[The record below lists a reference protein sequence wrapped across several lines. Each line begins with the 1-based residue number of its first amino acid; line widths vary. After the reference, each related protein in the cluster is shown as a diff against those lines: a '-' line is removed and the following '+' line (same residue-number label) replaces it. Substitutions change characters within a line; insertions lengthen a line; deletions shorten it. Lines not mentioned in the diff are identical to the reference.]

1 MSVYRK
7 TNPTN
12 STLDFKG
19 MIMRFQGFRLAVFFV
34 FACGLS
40 FGAHAQEAGEGATSE
55 TEIIQFIRV
64 EGTQR
69 VEEETVR
76 AYMVVREGMVDDVD
90 MVDQSVKT
98 LFASGLFSDVTIRR
112 SEGGLIVSVVENPI
126 VNRVSFEG
134 NGAINDNTLTDEAEL
149 RPRQV
154 YTRAR
159 VQDDVER
166 FIEIYRQSGYFAS
179 RIEPKVIQLPQNRI
193 DVIFEINEGPITGI
207 RSINFVGNKAFDDD
221 RLREEIIS
229 SETRWWRFF
238 ASSDSYDPDRLNYDR
253 QRLRRFYLSK
263 GYADFRV
270 VSSSAE
276 LTRNGEEFFVTFNIE
291 EGELFT
297 FADSRVRSTVETIEI
312 DALEEAIEHVEGDRY
327 DLRKI
332 EDTEDAL
339 TKLLGE
345 KGFAFADIRARTRR
359 DRENNLIRVEYVIE
373 EGPRVYVERININGN
388 DRTHD
393 EVLRREMRIS
403 EGDAF
408 NRVLLERSRRN
419 LRGLG
424 YFSSVD
430 IEESPGSE
438 PDKTI
443 IDVNVVE
450 QSTGELTFGVG
461 YSSAESVT
469 TEFAIAERNLLGRGQ
484 RLNLRVGVSSEVQR
498 YALNF
503 TEPFFLDRRVAA
515 GFSLFNTENDY
526 DNEANLETRS
536 TGVGGQVAFP
546 LSEDGR
552 LSLFVNLS
560 EDELTNTSS
569 SSLVNPG
576 YQVFKEEIGYYYSID
591 KRDDPIDPTDG
602 WNFGFGQDLAGPAG
616 DISYLRT
623 TLVANYYHEI
633 AEGWVFHGRATA
645 GLIYDYEGGVINY
658 SDRFFKGGSTFR
670 GFDRSGIGPRQ
681 VSTGYALGAN
691 RYVVGTTEVSLPL
704 GIPKDVGMKAN
715 AFIDFGALGDTDSV
729 SFVAN
734 DIEDEFAFRATTGLS
749 ISWRSPFGPVRF
761 DFARALV
768 KEDYDDTRFFRFSV
782 GTRF

>member
-1 MSVYRK
+1 
-7 TNPTN
+7 
-12 STLDFKG
+12 
-19 MIMRFQGFRLAVFFV
+19 MRFQGFWLALICV
-34 FACGLS
+34 FACSLNVDVR
-40 FGAHAQEAGEGATSE
+40 AQEAEDSATSE
-55 TEIIQFIRV
+55 AEIIQFIRV

-112 SEGGLIVSVVENPI
+112 GGGGLVVSVVENPI

-134 NGAINDNTLTDEAEL
+134 NGAINDDTLTKEAEL
-149 RPRQV
+149 RSRQV

-166 FIEIYRQSGYFAS
+166 FIEIYRQSGYFAA
-179 RIEPKVIQLPQNRI
+179 RIEPKVIQLPQNRV
-193 DVIFEINEGPITGI
+193 DVIFEINEGPVTGI
-207 RSINFVGNKAFDDD
+207 RSINFVGNKAFDDN
-221 RLREEIIS
+221 RLREEIIT

-238 ASSDSYDPDRLNYDR
+238 ASSDNYDPDRLNYDR
-253 QRLRRFYLSK
+253 QQLRRFYLTK

-276 LTRNGEEFFVTFNIE
+276 LTRDGEEFFVTFNIE

-297 FADSRVRSTVETIEI
+297 FAESSIRSTVETV
-312 DALEEAIEHVEGDRY
+312 AIETLQAAIDHVEGDRY

-345 KGFAFADIRARTRR
+345 KGFAFAEIRARTRR

-419 LRGLG
+419 LRALG
-424 YFSSVD
+424 FFSSVD

-461 YSSAESVT
+461 YSSAESLT
-469 TEFAIAERNLLGRGQ
+469 TEFAISERNLLGRGQ
-484 RLNLRVGVSSEVQR
+484 KLNLRVGVSDEVQR
-498 YALNF
+498 YQISF

-515 GFSLFNTENDY
+515 GFSVFNTESDY
-526 DNEANLETRS
+526 DNDAYVFS
-536 TGVGGQVAFP
+536 SIGIGGQLAFP

-552 LSLFVNLS
+552 LSLSVNLS
-560 EDELTNTSS
+560 EDELENNFFAMDINRSYEYS
-569 SSLVNPG
+569 K
-576 YQVFKEEIGYYYSID
+576 YEIGYYYSID
-591 KRDDPIDPTDG
+591 KRDDPIDPTEG
-602 WNFGFGQDLAGPAG
+602 WNLGFGQDLAGPSG
-616 DISYLRT
+616 DVTFIRT
-623 TLVANYYHEI
+623 SAVANYYYEI
-633 AEGWVFHGRATA
+633 TEGWVFHGRASA
-645 GLIYDYEGGVINY
+645 GFIDDYENDIVYYG
-658 SDRFFKGGSTFR
+658 DRFFRGGSSFR
-670 GFDRSGIGPRQ
+670 GFDRSGVGPRQ
-681 VSTGYALGAN
+681 ISTGYAVGAN
-691 RYVVGTTEVSLPL
+691 RYLIGTTEVSVPL

-715 AFIDFGALGDTDSV
+715 LFVDFGAVGDTDETQ
-729 SFVAN
+729 N
-734 DIEDEFAFRATTGLS
+734 DIEDEFAFRATSGLS
-749 ISWRSPFGPVRF
+749 ISWKSPFGPVRF
-761 DFARALV
+761 DFATALK
-768 KEDYDDTRFFRFSV
+768 KEDYDKAKSFRFSV

>member
-1 MSVYRK
+1 
-7 TNPTN
+7 
-12 STLDFKG
+12 
-19 MIMRFQGFRLAVFFV
+19 MRFQGFWLALICVFT
-34 FACGLS
+34 CTLS
-40 FGAHAQEAGEGATSE
+40 VDVRAQKAEEGATSE
-55 TEIIQFIRV
+55 AEIIQFIRV

-76 AYMVVREGMVDDVD
+76 TYMVVREGMVDDVD

-112 SEGGLIVSVVENPI
+112 SEGGLVVSVVENPI

-134 NGAINDNTLTDEAEL
+134 NGAINDDTLTKEAEL

-166 FIEIYRQSGYFAS
+166 FIEIYRQSGYFAA
-179 RIEPKVIQLPQNRI
+179 RIEPKVVQLPQNRI

-221 RLREEIIS
+221 RLREEIIT

-238 ASSDSYDPDRLNYDR
+238 ASSDNYDPDRLNFDR
-253 QRLRRFYLSK
+253 QQLRRFYLSK

-276 LTRNGEEFFVTFNIE
+276 LTRDGEEFFVTFNIE
-291 EGELFT
+291 EGELFA
-297 FADSRVRSTVETIEI
+297 FSESGIRSTVETIDIETLQAAI
-312 DALEEAIEHVEGDRY
+312 DHVEGDRY
-327 DLRKI
+327 DVRKI

-393 EVLRREMRIS
+393 EVVRREMRIS

-408 NRVLLERSRRN
+408 NRVMLERSRRN
-419 LRGLG
+419 LRALG
-424 YFSSVD
+424 FFSSVD

-461 YSSAESVT
+461 YSSAESLT
-469 TEFAIAERNLLGRGQ
+469 TEFSIAERNLLGRGQ
-484 RLNLRVGVSSEVQR
+484 KLNLRVGVSDEVQR
-498 YALNF
+498 YQISF

-515 GFSLFNTENDY
+515 GFSIFNTESDY
-526 DNEANLETRS
+526 DNDAYVFSS
-536 TGVGGQVAFP
+536 TGIGGQLAFP

-552 LSLFVNLS
+552 LSLSVSLS
-560 EDELTNTSS
+560 EDELENNLFTSNINRS
-569 SSLVNPG
+569 YDYSK
-576 YQVFKEEIGYYYSID
+576 YEIGYYYSID
-591 KRDDPIDPTDG
+591 KRDDAIDPTEG
-602 WNFGFGQDLAGPAG
+602 WNLGFGQDLAGPSG
-616 DISYLRT
+616 DVTFIRT
-623 TLVANYYHEI
+623 SAVANYYYEI
-633 AEGWVFHGRATA
+633 TEGWVFHGRASA
-645 GLIYDYEGGVINY
+645 GFIDDYEDDTVFYG
-658 SDRFFKGGSTFR
+658 DRFFRGGSSFR
-670 GFDRSGIGPRQ
+670 GFDRSGVGPRQ
-681 VSTGYALGAN
+681 ISTGYAVGAN
-691 RYVVGTTEVSLPL
+691 KYIIGTTEVSVPL
-704 GIPKDVGMKAN
+704 GIPKDVGIKAN
-715 AFIDFGALGDTDSV
+715 LFVDFGAVGDTDETLS
-729 SFVAN
+729 
-734 DIEDEFAFRATTGLS
+734 DIEDDFAFRATSGLS
-749 ISWRSPFGPVRF
+749 ISWKSPFGPVRF
-761 DFARALV
+761 DFATALK
-768 KEDYDDTRFFRFSV
+768 KEDYDKAKSFRFSV

>member
-1 MSVYRK
+1 
-7 TNPTN
+7 
-12 STLDFKG
+12 
-19 MIMRFQGFRLAVFFV
+19 MRFQGFWLALICV
-34 FACGLS
+34 FACTLSVDVRAQGLEDS
-40 FGAHAQEAGEGATSE
+40 AISEA
-55 TEIIQFIRV
+55 EIIQFIRV

-76 AYMVVREGMVDDVD
+76 AYMVVREGMINDVD

-112 SEGGLIVSVVENPI
+112 SEGGLVVSVVENPI

-134 NGAINDNTLTDEAEL
+134 NGAINDDTLTKEAEL
-149 RPRQV
+149 RPRLV

-166 FIEIYRQSGYFAS
+166 FIEIYRQSGYFAA
-179 RIEPKVIQLPQNRI
+179 RIEPKVVQLPQNRV

-221 RLREEIIS
+221 RLREEIVT

-238 ASSDSYDPDRLNYDR
+238 ASSDNYDPDRLNYDR
-253 QRLRRFYLSK
+253 QQLRRFYLSK

-297 FADSRVRSTVETIEI
+297 FAESGIRSTVETIDIETLQAAI
-312 DALEEAIEHVEGDRY
+312 DHAEGDRY
-327 DLRKI
+327 DIRNI

-408 NRVLLERSRRN
+408 NRVMLERSRRN
-419 LRGLG
+419 LRALG

-461 YSSAESVT
+461 YSSAESLT

-484 RLNLRVGVSSEVQR
+484 KLNLRVGVSDEVQR
-498 YALNF
+498 YQIGF

-515 GFSLFNTENDY
+515 GFSIFNTESDY
-526 DNEANLETRS
+526 DNDAYVFSS
-536 TGVGGQVAFP
+536 TGIGGQLAFP

-552 LSLFVNLS
+552 LSLSVNLS
-560 EDELTNTSS
+560 EDELENNLFNSNINRS
-569 SSLVNPG
+569 YDYSK
-576 YQVFKEEIGYYYSID
+576 YEIGYYYSID
-591 KRDDPIDPTDG
+591 KRDDAIDPTEG
-602 WNFGFGQDLAGPAG
+602 WNLGFGQDLAGPSG
-616 DISYLRT
+616 DVTFIRT
-623 TLVANYYHEI
+623 SAVANYYYEI
-633 AEGWVFHGRATA
+633 TEGWVFHGRASV
-645 GLIYDYEGGVINY
+645 GFIDDYEDDTVYYG
-658 SDRFFKGGSTFR
+658 DRFFRGGSSFR
-670 GFDRSGIGPRQ
+670 GFDRSGVGPRQ
-681 VSTGYALGAN
+681 ISTGYAVGAN
-691 RYVVGTTEVSLPL
+691 RYIIGTTEVSVPL
-704 GIPKDVGMKAN
+704 GIPKDVGIKAN
-715 AFIDFGALGDTDSV
+715 LFVDFGAVGDTDETL
-729 SFVAN
+729 N
-734 DIEDEFAFRATTGLS
+734 DIEDDFAFRATSGLS
-749 ISWRSPFGPVRF
+749 ISWKSPFGPVRF
-761 DFARALV
+761 DFATALK
-768 KEDYDDTRFFRFSV
+768 KEDYDKAKSFRFSV

>member
-1 MSVYRK
+1 
-7 TNPTN
+7 
-12 STLDFKG
+12 
-19 MIMRFQGFRLAVFFV
+19 MRFQGFRLAVICA
-34 FACGLS
+34 FAWGAS
-40 FGAHAQEAGEGATSE
+40 FPVIAQQADGGTTATPAASA
-55 TEIIQFIRV
+55 EIIKFIRV

-76 AYMVVREGMVDDVD
+76 AYMVVSEGMVDDVD
-90 MVDQSVKT
+90 MVDRSVKT
-98 LFASGLFSDVTIRR
+98 LFGSGLFSDVTIRR

-134 NGAINDNTLTDEAEL
+134 NSAINDDTMKNEAEL

-179 RIEPKVIQLPQNRI
+179 RIEPKVIQLPQNRV
-193 DVIFEINEGPITGI
+193 DVIFEINEGPVTGI

-221 RLREEIIS
+221 RLREEIIT

-238 ASSDSYDPDRLNYDR
+238 SSTDSYDPDRLNFDR

-270 VSSSAE
+270 ISSSAE

-297 FADSRVRSTVETIEI
+297 FGESRINSTVETIDNE
-312 DALEEAIEHVEGDRY
+312 ALEAAIDHAEGERY

-345 KGFAFADIRARTRR
+345 NGFAFADIRARTRR

-393 EVLRREMRIS
+393 EVLRREIRIS

-419 LRGLG
+419 LRALG

-461 YSSAESVT
+461 YSSAESLT
-469 TEFAIAERNLLGRGQ
+469 TEFSVAERNLLGRGQ
-484 RLNLRVGVSSEVQR
+484 KLNLRVGVSSEVQR
-498 YALNF
+498 YSLNF
-503 TEPFFLDRRVAA
+503 TEPFFLDRRVSA

-536 TGVGGQVAFP
+536 TGVGDRVAFP

-552 LSLFVNLS
+552 LSIFLNLS
-560 EDELTNTSS
+560 EDELDNTSS
-569 SSLVNPG
+569 SSLVNPS
-576 YQVFKEEIGYYYSID
+576 YKDFKQEIGYYYSID
-591 KRDDPIDPTDG
+591 KRDDAIDPTAG
-602 WNFGFGQDLAGPAG
+602 WNFGVGQDLAGPAG
-616 DISYLRT
+616 DITYLRT
-623 TLVANYYHEI
+623 TTVANYYYEI
-633 AEGWVFHGRATA
+633 AEGWVFHGRGTA
-645 GLIYDYEGGVINY
+645 GLIYDYDGGVINY
-658 SDRFFKGGSTFR
+658 SDRFFKGGSSFR

-681 VSTGYALGAN
+681 ISTGYALGAN
-691 RYVVGTTEVSLPL
+691 RYVVGTAEVSVPL
-704 GIPKDVGMKAN
+704 GIPKDVGMRAN
-715 AFIDFGALGDTDSV
+715 LFVDFGALGDTDSV
-729 SFVAN
+729 SAVAN

-761 DFARALV
+761 DFASALV
-768 KEDYDDTRFFRFSV
+768 KEDYDDTRSFRFSV

>member
-1 MSVYRK
+1 
-7 TNPTN
+7 
-12 STLDFKG
+12 
-19 MIMRFQGFRLAVFFV
+19 MRFQGFWLALICV
-34 FACGLS
+34 FACTLS
-40 FGAHAQEAGEGATSE
+40 VDVRAQGSEDSAISEA
-55 TEIIQFIRV
+55 EIIQFIRV

-90 MVDQSVKT
+90 LVDQSVKT

-112 SEGGLIVSVVENPI
+112 SEGGLVVSVVENPI

-134 NGAINDNTLTDEAEL
+134 NGAINDDTLTKEAEL
-149 RPRQV
+149 RPRLV

-166 FIEIYRQSGYFAS
+166 FIEIYRQSGYFAA
-179 RIEPKVIQLPQNRI
+179 RIEPKVVQLPQNRV

-221 RLREEIIS
+221 RLREEIIT

-238 ASSDSYDPDRLNYDR
+238 ASSDNYDPDRLNYDR
-253 QRLRRFYLSK
+253 QQLRRFYLSK

-291 EGELFT
+291 EGELFM
-297 FADSRVRSTVETIEI
+297 FAESGIKSTVETIDIETLQAAI
-312 DALEEAIEHVEGDRY
+312 DHAEGDRY
-327 DLRKI
+327 DIRKI

-393 EVLRREMRIS
+393 EVLRREIRIS

-419 LRGLG
+419 LRALG
-424 YFSSVD
+424 FFSSVD

-461 YSSAESVT
+461 YSSAESLT

-484 RLNLRVGVSSEVQR
+484 RLNLRVGVSDEVQR
-498 YALNF
+498 YQIGF

-515 GFSLFNTENDY
+515 GFSIFNTESDY
-526 DNEANLETRS
+526 DNDAYVFSS
-536 TGVGGQVAFP
+536 TGIGGQLAFP

-552 LSLFVNLS
+552 LSLSVNLS
-560 EDELTNTSS
+560 EDELENNLFNSNINRS
-569 SSLVNPG
+569 YDYSK
-576 YQVFKEEIGYYYSID
+576 YEIGYYYSID
-591 KRDDPIDPTDG
+591 KRDDAIDPTEG
-602 WNFGFGQDLAGPAG
+602 WNLGFGQDLAGPSG
-616 DISYLRT
+616 DVTFIRT
-623 TLVANYYHEI
+623 SAVANYYYEI
-633 AEGWVFHGRATA
+633 TEGWVFHGRASV
-645 GLIYDYEGGVINY
+645 GFIDDYEDDTVYYG
-658 SDRFFKGGSTFR
+658 DRFFRGGSSFR
-670 GFDRSGIGPRQ
+670 GFDRSGVGPRQ
-681 VSTGYALGAN
+681 ISTGYAVGAN
-691 RYVVGTTEVSLPL
+691 RYIIGTTEVSVPL
-704 GIPKDVGMKAN
+704 GIPKDVGIKAN
-715 AFIDFGALGDTDSV
+715 LFVDFGAVGDTDETL
-729 SFVAN
+729 N
-734 DIEDEFAFRATTGLS
+734 DIEDDFAFRATSGLS
-749 ISWRSPFGPVRF
+749 ISWKSPFGPVRF
-761 DFARALV
+761 DFATALK
-768 KEDYDDTRFFRFSV
+768 KEDYDKAKSFRFSV

>member
-1 MSVYRK
+1 
-7 TNPTN
+7 
-12 STLDFKG
+12 
-19 MIMRFQGFRLAVFFV
+19 MRFQGFWLALICVFV
-34 FACGLS
+34 CTLS
-40 FGAHAQEAGEGATSE
+40 VDVRAQRAEDSATSE

-76 AYMVVREGMVDDVD
+76 AYMVVREGMINDVD

-112 SEGGLIVSVVENPI
+112 SEGGLVVSVVENPI

-134 NGAINDNTLTDEAEL
+134 NGAINDDTLTKEAEL
-149 RPRQV
+149 RPRLV

-166 FIEIYRQSGYFAS
+166 FIEIYRQSGYFAA
-179 RIEPKVIQLPQNRI
+179 RIEPKVVQLPQNRV
-193 DVIFEINEGPITGI
+193 DVIFEINEGPVTGI
-207 RSINFVGNKAFDDD
+207 RSINFVGNKEFDDD
-221 RLREEIIS
+221 RLREEIIT

-238 ASSDSYDPDRLNYDR
+238 ASSDNYDPDRLNYDR
-253 QRLRRFYLSK
+253 QQLRRFYLTK

-276 LTRNGEEFFVTFNIE
+276 LTRDGEEFFVTFNLE

-297 FADSRVRSTVETIEI
+297 FAESSIRSTVETVDIETLQAAV
-312 DALEEAIEHVEGDRY
+312 DHVEGDRY

-345 KGFAFADIRARTRR
+345 KGFAFAEIRARTRR

-419 LRGLG
+419 LRALG
-424 YFSSVD
+424 FFSSVD

-461 YSSAESVT
+461 YSSAESLT
-469 TEFAIAERNLLGRGQ
+469 TEFAISERNLLGRGQ
-484 RLNLRVGVSSEVQR
+484 KLNLRVGVSDEVQR
-498 YALNF
+498 YQISF

-515 GFSLFNTENDY
+515 GFSVFNTESDY
-526 DNEANLETRS
+526 DNDAYVFSS
-536 TGVGGQVAFP
+536 TGIGGQLAFP

-552 LSLFVNLS
+552 LSLSVNLS
-560 EDELTNTSS
+560 EDELENNFFAMDINRSYEYS
-569 SSLVNPG
+569 K
-576 YQVFKEEIGYYYSID
+576 YEIGYYYSID
-591 KRDDPIDPTDG
+591 KRDDPIDPTEG
-602 WNFGFGQDLAGPAG
+602 WNLGFGQDLAGPSG
-616 DISYLRT
+616 DVTFIRT
-623 TLVANYYHEI
+623 SAVANYYYEI
-633 AEGWVFHGRATA
+633 AEGWVFHGRASA
-645 GLIYDYEGGVINY
+645 GFIDDYENDIVYYG
-658 SDRFFKGGSTFR
+658 DRFFRGGSSFR
-670 GFDRSGIGPRQ
+670 GFDRSGVGPRQ
-681 VSTGYALGAN
+681 ISTGYAVGAN
-691 RYVVGTTEVSLPL
+691 RYIIGTTEVSVPT

-715 AFIDFGALGDTDSV
+715 LFVDFGAVGDTDETQ
-729 SFVAN
+729 N
-734 DIEDEFAFRATTGLS
+734 DIEDEFAFRATSGLS
-749 ISWRSPFGPVRF
+749 ISWKSPFGPVRF
-761 DFARALV
+761 DFATALK
-768 KEDYDDTRFFRFSV
+768 KENYDKAKSFRFSV

>member
-1 MSVYRK
+1 
-7 TNPTN
+7 
-12 STLDFKG
+12 
-19 MIMRFQGFRLAVFFV
+19 MRFQGFRLAAV
-34 FACGLS
+34 FALVCVLGV
-40 FGAHAQEAGEGATSE
+40 GAQAQEADDTAAITVEESQTIE
-55 TEIIQFIRV
+55 FIRV

-76 AYMVVREGMVDDVD
+76 AYMVVQEGMADDVD
-90 MVDQSVKT
+90 LVDRSVKT
-98 LFASGLFSDVTIRR
+98 LFGSGLFSDVTIRR
-112 SEGGLIVSVVENPI
+112 SEGGLVVSVVENPI

-134 NGAINDNTLTDEAEL
+134 NSAINDDSLTKEGEL
-149 RPRQV
+149 QPRQV

-179 RIEPKVIQLPQNRI
+179 RIEPKVIQLPQNRV
-193 DVIFEINEGPITGI
+193 DVIFEINEGPVTGI
-207 RSINFVGNKAFDDD
+207 RSINFLGNKAFDDD
-221 RLREEIIS
+221 RLREEIIT

-238 ASSDSYDPDRLNYDR
+238 SSTDSYDPDRLNYDR

-270 VSSSAE
+270 INSSAE
-276 LTRNGEEFFVTFNIE
+276 LTRNGEEFFVVFNID
-291 EGELFT
+291 EGKLFT
-297 FADSRVRSTVETIEI
+297 FGPGKVSSTVESI
-312 DALEEAIEHVEGDRY
+312 DVESLQSAIVHEEGSKY

-359 DRENNLIRVEYVIE
+359 DREANLILVEYVIE
-373 EGPRVYVERININGN
+373 EGPRVYIERININGN
-388 DRTHD
+388 DRTQD
-393 EVLRREMRIS
+393 EVLRREIRIS

-419 LRGLG
+419 LRALG
-424 YFSSVD
+424 YFSSVE

-438 PDKTI
+438 EDKTI

-461 YSSAESVT
+461 YSSAESLT
-469 TEFAIAERNLLGRGQ
+469 TEFAIAERNLLGKGQ
-484 RLNLRVGVSSEVQR
+484 KLNLRVGVSSEVQR
-498 YALNF
+498 YSLSF
-503 TEPFFLDRRVAA
+503 TEPFFLDRRLAA

-526 DNEANLETRS
+526 DNEADLETRS
-536 TGVGGQVAFP
+536 TGVGAQVAFP

-552 LSLFVNLS
+552 LSLFINLS
-560 EDELTNTSS
+560 EDELLNTST
-569 SSLVNPG
+569 SSLVNPS
-576 YQVFKEEIGYYYSID
+576 YQDFKQELGYYFSID
-591 KRDDPIDPTDG
+591 KRDDAIDPTAG

-616 DISYLRT
+616 DITYLRST
-623 TLVANYYHEI
+623 MVANYYYEI
-633 AEGWVFHGRATA
+633 AEGWLFHGRGTA
-645 GLIYDYEGGVINY
+645 GLIYDYDGGTVNY
-658 SDRFFKGGSTFR
+658 SDRFFKGGSSFR
-670 GFDRSGIGPRQ
+670 GFDRSGVGPRQ
-681 VSTGYALGAN
+681 ISTGYSLGAN
-691 RYVVGTTEVSLPL
+691 RYVVATTEVSLPL

-715 AFIDFGALGDTDSV
+715 AFIDFGFLGDTDSV
-729 SFVAN
+729 SSVAN

-761 DFARALV
+761 DFARALA

>member
-1 MSVYRK
+1 
-7 TNPTN
+7 
-12 STLDFKG
+12 
-19 MIMRFQGFRLAVFFV
+19 MRFQGFRLAVICA
-34 FACGLS
+34 FAWGAS
-40 FGAHAQEAGEGATSE
+40 FPVIAQQADGGTTATPAASA
-55 TEIIQFIRV
+55 EIIKFIRV

-76 AYMVVREGMVDDVD
+76 AYMVVSEGMVDDVD
-90 MVDQSVKT
+90 MVDRSVKT
-98 LFASGLFSDVTIRR
+98 LFGSGLFSDVTIRR

-134 NGAINDNTLTDEAEL
+134 NSAINDDTMKNEAEL

-179 RIEPKVIQLPQNRI
+179 RIEPKVIQLPQNRV
-193 DVIFEINEGPITGI
+193 DVIFEINEGPVTGI

-221 RLREEIIS
+221 RLREEIIT

-238 ASSDSYDPDRLNYDR
+238 SSTDSYDPDRLNFDR

-270 VSSSAE
+270 ISSSAE

-297 FADSRVRSTVETIEI
+297 FGESRINSTVETIDNE
-312 DALEEAIEHVEGDRY
+312 ALEAAIDHAEGERY

-345 KGFAFADIRARTRR
+345 NGFAFADIRARTRR

-393 EVLRREMRIS
+393 EVLRREIRIS

-419 LRGLG
+419 LRALG

-461 YSSAESVT
+461 YSSAESLT
-469 TEFAIAERNLLGRGQ
+469 TEFSVAERNLLGRGQ
-484 RLNLRVGVSSEVQR
+484 KLNLRLGVSSEVQR
-498 YALNF
+498 YSLNF
-503 TEPFFLDRRVAA
+503 TEPFFLDRRVSA

-536 TGVGGQVAFP
+536 TGVGGRVAFP

-552 LSLFVNLS
+552 LSIFLNLS
-560 EDELTNTSS
+560 EDELDNTSS
-569 SSLVNPG
+569 SSLVNPS
-576 YQVFKEEIGYYYSID
+576 YKDFKQEIGYYYSID
-591 KRDDPIDPTDG
+591 KRDDAIDPTAG
-602 WNFGFGQDLAGPAG
+602 WNFGVGQDLAGPAG
-616 DISYLRT
+616 DITYLRT
-623 TLVANYYHEI
+623 TTVANYYYEI
-633 AEGWVFHGRATA
+633 AEGWVFHGRGTA
-645 GLIYDYEGGVINY
+645 GLIYDYDGGVINY
-658 SDRFFKGGSTFR
+658 SDRFFKGGSSFR

-681 VSTGYALGAN
+681 ISTGYALGAN
-691 RYVVGTTEVSLPL
+691 RYVVGTAEVSVPL

-715 AFIDFGALGDTDSV
+715 LFVDFGALGDTDSV
-729 SFVAN
+729 SAVAN

-761 DFARALV
+761 DFASALV
-768 KEDYDDTRFFRFSV
+768 KEDYDDTRSFRFSV

>member
-1 MSVYRK
+1 
-7 TNPTN
+7 
-12 STLDFKG
+12 
-19 MIMRFQGFRLAVFFV
+19 MRFQRFWLALIYV
-34 FACGLS
+34 FACTLS
-40 FGAHAQEAGEGATSE
+40 VDVWAQGAEDSATSE
-55 TEIIQFIRV
+55 TEFIKFIRV

-76 AYMVVREGMVDDVD
+76 AYMIVREGMVDDVD

-134 NGAINDNTLTDEAEL
+134 NGAINDETLTKEAEL
-149 RPRQV
+149 RPRQI

-166 FIEIYRQSGYFAS
+166 FIEIYRQSGYFAA
-179 RIEPKVIQLPQNRI
+179 RIEPKVVQMPQNRV
-193 DVIFEINEGPITGI
+193 DVIFEINEGPVTGI

-221 RLREEIIS
+221 RLREEIIT

-238 ASSDSYDPDRLNYDR
+238 ASSDNYDPDRLNYDR
-253 QRLRRFYLSK
+253 QQLRRFYLSK

-270 VSSSAE
+270 VNSSAE
-276 LTRNGEEFFVTFNIE
+276 LTRDGDEFFVTFNIE

-297 FADSRVRSTVETIEI
+297 FAESGIRSTVETIDTETMQAAI
-312 DALEEAIEHVEGDRY
+312 DHAEGDRY

-332 EDTEDAL
+332 EDSEDAL

-345 KGFAFADIRARTRR
+345 KGFAFADVRARTRR
-359 DRENNLIRVEYVIE
+359 DRENNLIKVEYVIE

-419 LRGLG
+419 LRALG
-424 YFSSVD
+424 FFSSVE

-443 IDVNVVE
+443 IDVYVVE

-461 YSSAESVT
+461 YSSAESLT
-469 TEFAIAERNLLGRGQ
+469 TEFSVAERNFLGRGQ
-484 RLNLRVGVSSEVQR
+484 KLNLRVGVSDEVQR
-498 YALNF
+498 YSLGF
-503 TEPFFLDRRVAA
+503 TEPFFLDRRLAA
-515 GFSLFNTENDY
+515 GFSIFNTESDY
-526 DNEANLETRS
+526 DNDAYVFS
-536 TGVGGQVAFP
+536 TTGLGAQLAFP

-552 LSLFVNLS
+552 LSLSVNLT
-560 EDELTNTSS
+560 EDELENNLFTRNINRSYDFS
-569 SSLVNPG
+569 K
-576 YQVFKEEIGYYYSID
+576 YEIGYYYSID
-591 KRDDPIDPTDG
+591 KRDDPIDPTEG
-602 WNFGFGQDLAGPAG
+602 WSLGFGQDLAGPAG
-616 DISYLRT
+616 DVTFLRT
-623 TLVANYYHEI
+623 SAIANYYYEI
-633 AEGWVFHGRATA
+633 AEGYVFHGRASA
-645 GLIYDYEGGVINY
+645 GFIDDYDNGTVYYG
-658 SDRFFKGGSTFR
+658 DRFFRGGSSFR
-670 GFDRSGIGPRQ
+670 GFDRSGVGPRQ
-681 VSTGYALGAN
+681 ISTGYAVGAN
-691 RYVVGTTEVSLPL
+691 RYLIGTTQVSLPL
-704 GIPKDVGMKAN
+704 GIPKDVGLRAN
-715 AFIDFGALGDTDSV
+715 LFIDFGAVGDTDETQ
-729 SFVAN
+729 N
-734 DIEDEFAFRATTGLS
+734 DIEDEFAFRATSGLS
-749 ISWRSPFGPVRF
+749 ISWKSPFGPVRF
-761 DFARALV
+761 DFATALK
-768 KEDYDDTRFFRFSV
+768 KEDYDKAKSFRFSV

>member
-1 MSVYRK
+1 
-7 TNPTN
+7 
-12 STLDFKG
+12 
-19 MIMRFQGFRLAVFFV
+19 MRFQGFRLAAFFV
-34 FACGLS
+34 FVCGLS
-40 FGAHAQEAGEGATSE
+40 LAAQAQESGEGTTSE

-76 AYMVVREGMVDDVD
+76 AYMVVSEGMVDDVD

-98 LFASGLFSDVTIRR
+98 LFSSGLFSDVTIRR
-112 SEGGLIVSVVENPI
+112 SEGGLVVSVVENPI

-134 NGAINDNTLTDEAEL
+134 NSSINDDTLTDEAEL

-193 DVIFEINEGPITGI
+193 DIIFEINEGPITGI
-207 RSINFVGNKAFDDD
+207 RSINFVGNKAFDDN
-221 RLREEIIS
+221 RLREEIVT

-253 QRLRRFYLSK
+253 QQLRRFYLSK

-270 VSSSAE
+270 ISSSAE
-276 LTRNGEEFFVTFNIE
+276 LTRDGEEFFVTFNIE
-291 EGELFT
+291 EGDLFT
-297 FADSRVRSTVETIEI
+297 FGESSIRSTVETI
-312 DALEEAIEHVEGDRY
+312 DANTLQAAIEHEEGERY

-345 KGFAFADIRARTRR
+345 KGFAFSDIRARTRR
-359 DRENNLIRVEYVIE
+359 DRENNLIRVQYAIE

-393 EVLRREMRIS
+393 EVLRREMRVS

-419 LRGLG
+419 LRALG
-424 YFSSVD
+424 FFSSVD

-461 YSSAESVT
+461 YSSAESLT
-469 TEFAIAERNLLGRGQ
+469 TEFSVAERNLLGRGQ
-484 RLNLRVGVSSEVQR
+484 KLNLRVGVSDEVQR
-498 YALNF
+498 YSLNF
-503 TEPFFLDRRVAA
+503 TEPFFRDRRVAA
-515 GFSLFNTENDY
+515 GFSIFNQESDY
-526 DNEANLETRS
+526 DNDAYVFS
-536 TGVGGQVAFP
+536 SVGFGGQLAFP

-552 LSLFVNLS
+552 LSLSANITEDKLENNLFS
-560 EDELTNTSS
+560 RSINRSYEYTK
-569 SSLVNPG
+569 
-576 YQVFKEEIGYYYSID
+576 QEIGYYYSID
-591 KRDDPIDPTDG
+591 KRDDPIDPTEG
-602 WNFGFGQDLAGPAG
+602 WNLGFGQDLAGPGG
-616 DISYLRT
+616 DVTFLRT
-623 TLVANYYHEI
+623 TAVANYYYEI
-633 AEGWVFHGRATA
+633 AEGWVFHGRASA
-645 GLIYDYEGGVINY
+645 GFIDDYDDGAILYG
-658 SDRFFKGGSTFR
+658 DRFFRGGSSFR
-670 GFDRSGIGPRQ
+670 GFDRSGVGPRQ
-681 VSTGYALGAN
+681 VSTGFAVGAN
-691 RYVVGTTEVSLPL
+691 RYVIGTTEVSVPL

-715 AFIDFGALGDTDSV
+715 LFIDFGAVGDTDETQS
-729 SFVAN
+729 
-734 DIEDEFAFRATTGLS
+734 DIEDEFAFRATSGLS
-749 ISWRSPFGPVRF
+749 ISWKSPFGPVRF
-761 DFARALV
+761 DFASALK
-768 KEDYDDTRFFRFSV
+768 KENYDKAKSFRFSV

>member
-1 MSVYRK
+1 
-7 TNPTN
+7 
-12 STLDFKG
+12 
-19 MIMRFQGFRLAVFFV
+19 MRFQGFWLALICV
-34 FACGLS
+34 FACTLSVDVRAQGLEDS
-40 FGAHAQEAGEGATSE
+40 AISEA
-55 TEIIQFIRV
+55 EIIQFIRV

-76 AYMVVREGMVDDVD
+76 AYMVVREGMINDVD

-112 SEGGLIVSVVENPI
+112 SEGGLVVSVVENPI

-134 NGAINDNTLTDEAEL
+134 NGAINDDTLTKEAEL
-149 RPRQV
+149 RPRLV

-166 FIEIYRQSGYFAS
+166 FIEIYRQSGYFAA
-179 RIEPKVIQLPQNRI
+179 RIEPKVVQLPQNRV

-221 RLREEIIS
+221 RLREEIVT

-238 ASSDSYDPDRLNYDR
+238 ASSDNYDPDRLNYDR
-253 QRLRRFYLSK
+253 QQLRRFYLSK

-297 FADSRVRSTVETIEI
+297 FAESGIRSTVETIDIETLQAAI
-312 DALEEAIEHVEGDRY
+312 DHAEGDRY
-327 DLRKI
+327 DIRNI

-408 NRVLLERSRRN
+408 NRVMLERSRRN
-419 LRGLG
+419 LRALG

-461 YSSAESVT
+461 YSSAESLT

-484 RLNLRVGVSSEVQR
+484 KLNLRVGVSDEVQR
-498 YALNF
+498 YQIGF

-515 GFSLFNTENDY
+515 GFSIFNTESDY
-526 DNEANLETRS
+526 DNDAYVFSS
-536 TGVGGQVAFP
+536 TGIGGQLAFP

-552 LSLFVNLS
+552 LSLSVNLS
-560 EDELTNTSS
+560 EDELENNLFNSNINRS
-569 SSLVNPG
+569 YDYSK
-576 YQVFKEEIGYYYSID
+576 YEIGYYYSID
-591 KRDDPIDPTDG
+591 KRDDAIDPTEG
-602 WNFGFGQDLAGPAG
+602 WNLGFGQDLAGPSG
-616 DISYLRT
+616 DVTFIRT
-623 TLVANYYHEI
+623 SAVANYYYEI
-633 AEGWVFHGRATA
+633 TEGWVFHGRA
-645 GLIYDYEGGVINY
+645 
-658 SDRFFKGGSTFR
+658 S
-670 GFDRSGIGPRQ
+670 
-681 VSTGYALGAN
+681 
-691 RYVVGTTEVSLPL
+691 VG
-704 GIPKDVGMKAN
+704 
-715 AFIDFGALGDTDSV
+715 FID
-729 SFVAN
+729 
-734 DIEDEFAFRATTGLS
+734 
-749 ISWRSPFGPVRF
+749 
-761 DFARALV
+761 
-768 KEDYDDTRFFRFSV
+768 DY
-782 GTRF
+782 

>member
-1 MSVYRK
+1 
-7 TNPTN
+7 
-12 STLDFKG
+12 
-19 MIMRFQGFRLAVFFV
+19 MRFQGFWLALICV
-34 FACGLS
+34 FACTLSVDVRAQGLEDS
-40 FGAHAQEAGEGATSE
+40 AISEA
-55 TEIIQFIRV
+55 EIIQFIRV

-76 AYMVVREGMVDDVD
+76 AYMVVREGMINDVD

-112 SEGGLIVSVVENPI
+112 SEGGLVVSVVENPI

-134 NGAINDNTLTDEAEL
+134 NGAINDDTLTKEAEL
-149 RPRQV
+149 RPRLV

-166 FIEIYRQSGYFAS
+166 FIEIYRQSGYFAA
-179 RIEPKVIQLPQNRI
+179 RIEPKVVQLPQNRV

-221 RLREEIIS
+221 RLREEIIT

-238 ASSDSYDPDRLNYDR
+238 ASSDNYDPDRLNYDR
-253 QRLRRFYLSK
+253 QQLRRFYLSK

-297 FADSRVRSTVETIEI
+297 FAESGIRSTVETIDIETLQAAI
-312 DALEEAIEHVEGDRY
+312 DHVEGDRY
-327 DLRKI
+327 DIRKI

-408 NRVLLERSRRN
+408 NRVMLERSRRN
-419 LRGLG
+419 LRALG

-461 YSSAESVT
+461 YSSAESLT

-484 RLNLRVGVSSEVQR
+484 KLNLRVGVSDEVQR
-498 YALNF
+498 YQIGF

-515 GFSLFNTENDY
+515 GFSIFSTESDY
-526 DNEANLETRS
+526 DNDAYVFSS
-536 TGVGGQVAFP
+536 TGIGGQLAFP

-552 LSLFVNLS
+552 LSLSVNLS
-560 EDELTNTSS
+560 EDELENNLFNSNINRS
-569 SSLVNPG
+569 YDYSK
-576 YQVFKEEIGYYYSID
+576 YEIGYYYSID
-591 KRDDPIDPTDG
+591 KRDDAIDPTEG
-602 WNFGFGQDLAGPAG
+602 WNLGFGQDLAGPSG
-616 DISYLRT
+616 DVTFIRT
-623 TLVANYYHEI
+623 SAVANYYYEI
-633 AEGWVFHGRATA
+633 TEGWVFHGRASV
-645 GLIYDYEGGVINY
+645 GFIDDYEDDTVYYG
-658 SDRFFKGGSTFR
+658 DRFFRGGSSFR
-670 GFDRSGIGPRQ
+670 GFDRSGVGPRQ
-681 VSTGYALGAN
+681 ISTGYAVGAN
-691 RYVVGTTEVSLPL
+691 RYIIGTTEVSVPL
-704 GIPKDVGMKAN
+704 GIPKDVGIKAN
-715 AFIDFGALGDTDSV
+715 LFVDFGAVGDTDETL
-729 SFVAN
+729 N
-734 DIEDEFAFRATTGLS
+734 DIEDDFAFRATSGLS
-749 ISWRSPFGPVRF
+749 ISWKSPFGPVRF
-761 DFARALV
+761 DFATALK
-768 KEDYDDTRFFRFSV
+768 KEDYDKAKSFRFSV